1 MIIKIYASLVAQT
14 EDPKLLHS
22 MSIKKLKMLTWTE
35 NIIKTIMKGKE
46 DLCAI
51 ASTFMSLIKTIMVF
65 CGVVLHRANVSIKF
79 NYNFSLKA
87 TGVNI
92 WSPKLSYIVS

>member
-1 MIIKIYASLVAQT
+1 
-14 EDPKLLHS
+14 
-22 MSIKKLKMLTWTE
+22 
-35 NIIKTIMKGKE
+35 MKGKE
-46 DLCAI
+46 DLYAI

-79 NYNFSLKA
+79 NHNFSLKA

-92 WSPKLSYIVS
+92 